1 MVAAPPLQKW
11 EVVSRDYVSRRLS
24 RIEVLHSMPRL
35 LKRQEAPF
43 EGRIMGRVP
52 VCIACGNRR
61 TFWIRH
67 GEHNAIANAWEIQPD
82 DKLVACG
89 RCRSRNSILFDSGES

>member
-1 MVAAPPLQKW
+1 
-11 EVVSRDYVSRRLS
+11 
-24 RIEVLHSMPRL
+24 
-35 LKRQEAPF
+35 
-43 EGRIMGRVP
+43 VP